1 MPIRNGRQSSAK
13 SRTRTKL
20 ANTEEQLRG
29 AADAVISQT
38 EKGISQAQE
47 AAEACMLQGREAL
60 ENAGGRVFDF
70 VRNRP
75 IQALAIAAGAGALVA
90 LLTRRR

>member
-1 MPIRNGRQSSAK
+1 MPTRNGRRSTAK
-13 SRTRTKL
+13 SHTRTKL
-20 ANTEEQLRG
+20 ASTEQLRG

-38 EKGISQAQE
+38 EKGFSQAQE

-75 IQALAIAAGAGALVA
+75 IQALAIAVGAGALVA